1 MKRVLFVLLGIA
13 IGAGSAYFLV
23 NQEPKVNPRFE
34 PLPGDRDVPYAS
46 SRGQIEAPGGK
57 YEIHGAVPGLSP
69 DGSCAAEI
77 MVVVHGFNNRE
88 DKAQNRFGVAKQ
100 ALERNGYTG
109 AVVGFSWDAD
119 MQHDPFS
126 MTGYH
131 AAKANTEKS
140 GPLLASFL
148 DDLARACPLAKIRV
162 IGYSMGARLALESL
176 MHLSGRV
183 ETVYLVGAALDNEEV
198 QLNRRYGKAI
208 AAHAGKV
215 LNLYSP
221 EDGKLGL
228 FFWVKEGDRALG
240 KSDVEEP
247 KKAPRNYRGQNVSRE
262 LPEVDEAG
270 KLVRGGELGKNH
282 SGYLGTRDDEGNLTD
297 DGAMN
302 VVAADVATSRANDL
316 PRPAEAKRP

>member
-1 MKRVLFVLLGIA
+1 MKRVLFALLGIA
-13 IGAGSAYFLV
+13 IGAGGAYFLV
-23 NQEPKVNPRFE
+23 NQDPKVDPRFE
-34 PLPGDRDVPYAS
+34 PLPGDREVPFAS
-46 SRGQIEAPGGK
+46 SRGQTESPGGK
-57 YEIHGAVPGLSP
+57 YEVHGAVPGLSLG
-69 DGSCAAEI
+69 GSCAPEI

-100 ALERNGYTG
+100 SLEKNGYRG
-109 AVVGFSWDAD
+109 VVVGFSWDAD
-119 MQHDPFS
+119 MQHDPYS

-140 GPLLASFL
+140 GPLLAKFL
-148 DDLARACPLAKIRV
+148 DDLSKACPLAKVRV
-162 IGYSMGARLALESL
+162 IGYSMGARLALEAL

-198 QLNRRYGKAI
+198 QLDRRYGKAI

-215 LNLYSP
+215 LNLFSP

-247 KKAPRNYRGQNVSRE
+247 SKAPRNYRSQNVARE
-262 LPEVDEAG
+262 LPQVDDAG
-270 KLVRGGELGKNH
+270 KLVMGGEVGKNH
-282 SGYLGTRDDEGNLTD
+282 SGYLGTRDNEGNLTD

-302 VVAADVATSRANDL
+302 VVASDVAASMDNFA
-316 PRPAEAKRP
+316 RPAEPKRP